1 MVEEENDK
9 FLEIFEFVLPS
20 HQKWRGKGMRLEFT
34 GSISETASETAQ
46 AKPRGSISIYM
57 PRLVTVSVN
66 IRDSESIKR

>member
-1 MVEEENDK
+1 
-9 FLEIFEFVLPS
+9 
-20 HQKWRGKGMRLEFT
+20 MRLEFT
-34 GSISETASETAQ
+34 GSISETTSETAQ